1 MAISKKSG
9 AGMLRNL
16 HVEMNRGYVTCPLFC
31 PQLHCHQVCSV
42 SFREKPR
49 QWSIMD
55 RVDPG
60 DRHRN
65 GHISRNLEIRN
76 YLNKWRNNEVF

>member
-1 MAISKKSG
+1 
-9 AGMLRNL
+9 MLRNL
-16 HVEMNRGYVTCPLFC
+16 NVEMSLGLPNVSLFC
-31 PQLHCHQVCSV
+31 PQFHYYRFCLV
-42 SFREKPR
+42 SFHEKQR

-76 YLNKWRNNEVF
+76 YLNEWRNSEVF